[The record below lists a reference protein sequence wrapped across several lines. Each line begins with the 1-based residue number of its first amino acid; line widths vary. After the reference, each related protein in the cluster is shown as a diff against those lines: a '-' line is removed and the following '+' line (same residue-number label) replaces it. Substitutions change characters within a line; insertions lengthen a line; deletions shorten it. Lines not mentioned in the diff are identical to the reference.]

1 MANNDENLKDES
13 TLDKRL
19 GAPMKKI
26 DGLSSDKKKAE
37 SEHLH
42 AFREDVDVDDNK
54 EEKKEG
60 KGDEK

>member
-1 MANNDENLKDES
+1 MSNHDENSNNDS
-13 TLDKRL
+13 YLDKRL

-42 AFREDVDVDDNK
+42 AFREDVDKDENNP
-54 EEKKEG
+54 EKKE
-60 KGDEK
+60 